1 MSYLESLKEI
11 YNSIKPEMSYCI
23 FAPDLDA
30 DKWESNLN
38 SLAQQEEPI
47 SVLCIGRAASKGFLS
62 TLSAKSFLLT
72 NEKLYMQNIEN
83 GMKFSEI
90 LSISYNEE
98 DKKSLFGKTKVEG
111 FITIEKA
118 SGEKENLKGNYATKE
133 IAEFLNKAISESKKN
148 TPSSIT
154 CKNYQNVSKITDII
168 KTNTNDNK
176 ESWKIVPDR
185 TDEEI
190 NSFIIHFAK
199 DEMKSCF
206 AAIYENSFD
215 EKLYFTNDF
224 LYYKK
229 SDKLD
234 KVKYET
240 LSHASYF
247 EKEKKGEDGN
257 IIFSRNVTLYDKNKE
272 VVFETS
278 NTDKNLADIF
288 NNIISLIT
296 GKDIKTEVHKEK
308 DVFFSLLEKWDNIFK
323 TENLIVD
330 PKKLEDSID
339 YVTKELRFNRYKN
352 RYKKVNIKLEEELFA
367 KTMNITRYS
376 TDKIMLEV
384 GAKMNKI
391 KYIYYNQNLDTR
403 LLTSEMTDY
412 FVRYYSDKNNKDA
425 YLLFCFDVEDWDKFD
440 LPCGF
445 LRLEF
450 KNGEMELKCE
460 EVLDP
465 DVDSG
470 NEKDLKSELKS
481 ALKSEIKY
489 AFGIAGTTSYSEANT
504 GLEKLLSQFGKKEV
518 AKHLFSFIEHPYIIS
533 PEEQERLERIKA
545 KKLEEKAEKERILEE
560 KRKMEEEARQKEKEI
575 SRAQEEAKKRKE
587 QEEVKAKQNAAL
599 NALND
604 F

>member
-30 DKWESNLN
+30 DKWEAVLN
-38 SLAQQEEPI
+38 KFAPQEEPI
-47 SVLCIGRAASKGFLS
+47 SVLCIGEASLKGILS
-62 TLSAKSFLLT
+62 VLSAKSFLLT
-72 NEKLYMQNIEN
+72 NEKLYMEKIED
-83 GMKFSEI
+83 GMKFSDI
-90 LSISYNEE
+90 LSISYHEE
-98 DKKSLFGKTKVEG
+98 EKNSLFGKNKVEG
-111 FITIEKA
+111 FIIIKKT

-133 IAEFLNKAISESKKN
+133 IAEFLNKAVSEFKKN
-148 TPSSIT
+148 PPPPIPY
-154 CKNYQNVSKITDII
+154 KNHQNINKITDII
-168 KTNTNDNK
+168 KTNIDGNEK
-176 ESWKIVPDR
+176 YWKIVPDK
-185 TDEEI
+185 TDKEI
-190 NSFIIHFAK
+190 NSFIIHCAK

-206 AAIYENSFD
+206 AAIYEDTFS

-224 LYYKK
+224 LYYHIK
-229 SDKLD
+229 SGKLN
-234 KVKYET
+234 KVKYEE
-240 LSHASYF
+240 LSNASYF
-247 EKEKKGEDGN
+247 EKEKKGEDGK
-257 IIFSRNVTLYDKNKE
+257 IIFSRNVTLYNKNQDIIFKS
-272 VVFETS
+272 S
-278 NTDKNLADIF
+278 NAEKSLADIF
-288 NNIISLIT
+288 NNIISSIT
-296 GKDIKTEVHKEK
+296 GKDVKTEVHKEK

-330 PKKLEDSID
+330 PKKLEDRID
-339 YVTKELRFNRYKN
+339 YVTKELRLNRYKQ
-352 RYKKVNIKLEEELFA
+352 RNIKLEEELFA

-384 GAKMNKI
+384 GTKMNKI
-391 KYIYYNQNLDTR
+391 KYIYYNQNLDKR

-465 DVDSG
+465 DVDSR
-470 NEKDLKSELKS
+470 NKKDLKSELKS
-481 ALKSEIKY
+481 ALKSELEY
-489 AFGIAGTTSYSEANT
+489 AFGVAGTTSYSEANT
-504 GLEKLLSQFGKKEV
+504 GLEKLLSQLSKKEV

-533 PEEQERLERIKA
+533 PEEQEQLERIKA

-560 KRKMEEEARQKEKEI
+560 KRKAEEEARQKEKEI
-575 SRAQEEAKKRKE
+575 RRAQEEAKKRKE

>member
-1 MSYLESLKEI
+1 M
-11 YNSIKPEMSYCI
+11 
-23 FAPDLDA
+23 
-30 DKWESNLN
+30 
-38 SLAQQEEPI
+38 
-47 SVLCIGRAASKGFLS
+47 
-62 TLSAKSFLLT
+62 
-72 NEKLYMQNIEN
+72 
-83 GMKFSEI
+83 
-90 LSISYNEE
+90 
-98 DKKSLFGKTKVEG
+98 
-111 FITIEKA
+111 
-118 SGEKENLKGNYATKE
+118 
-133 IAEFLNKAISESKKN
+133 NKAVSEFKKN
-148 TPSSIT
+148 PPQPIPY
-154 CKNYQNVSKITDII
+154 KNYQNINKITDII
-168 KTNTNDNK
+168 KTHIDGNEK
-176 ESWKIVPDR
+176 YWKIVPDK
-185 TDEEI
+185 TDKEI
-190 NSFIIHFAK
+190 NSFIIHCAK

-206 AAIYENSFD
+206 AAIYEDTFS

-224 LYYKK
+224 LYYHIK
-229 SDKLD
+229 SDKLN
-234 KVKYET
+234 KVKYEE
-240 LSHASYF
+240 LSNASYF
-247 EKEKKGEDGN
+247 EKEKKGEDGK
-257 IIFSRNVTLYDKNKE
+257 IIFSRNVTLYNKNQDI
-272 VVFETS
+272 VFKSS
-278 NTDKNLADIF
+278 NAEKNLADIL

-323 TENLIVD
+323 IENLIVD

-339 YVTKELRFNRYKN
+339 YVTKELRLNRYKN

-391 KYIYYNQNLDTR
+391 KYTYYNQNLDTR

-412 FVRYYSDKNNKDA
+412 FIRYYSDKNNKDA

-450 KNGEMELKCE
+450 KNGEIELKCE

-470 NEKDLKSELKS
+470 NEKDLKSELKY
-481 ALKSEIKY
+481 ALKSELKY
-489 AFGIAGTTSYSEANT
+489 AFGIAGTTSYTEANT

-560 KRKMEEEARQKEKEI
+560 KRKAEEEARQKEKEI
-575 SRAQEEAKKRKE
+575 KRAQEEAKKRKE

>member
-133 IAEFLNKAISESKKN
+133 IAEFLNKAVSEFKKN
-148 TPSSIT
+148 PPPIH
-154 CKNYQNVSKITDII
+154 CKNYQNVNKITDII
-168 KTNTNDNK
+168 KTNIDGNEK
-176 ESWKIVPDR
+176 YWKIVPDR
-185 TDEEI
+185 TDKEI

-206 AAIYENSFD
+206 AAIYEDSSD

-257 IIFSRNVTLYDKNKE
+257 RIFSRNVTLYDKNKE
-272 VVFETS
+272 VVFETL
-278 NTDKNLADIF
+278 NAEKNIADIF

-296 GKDIKTEVHKEK
+296 GKDVKTEVHKEK

-330 PKKLEDSID
+330 PKRLEDSVD
-339 YVTKELRFNRYKN
+339 YVSEELRLNRYEKGN
-352 RYKKVNIKLEEELFA
+352 VKLEEKLFA
-367 KTMNITRYS
+367 KTMDITRYS
-376 TDKIMLEV
+376 TDKIMLEI
-384 GAKMNKI
+384 GTEINYI
-391 KYIYYNQNLDTR
+391 KYMHLKQNMDASNC
-403 LLTSEMTDY
+403 TSAMTDY
-412 FVRYYSDKNNKDA
+412 FVRYYPDKNDKDA
-425 YLLFCFDVEDWDKFD
+425 YLLFCFDVEDWDRYST
-440 LPCGF
+440 PCSF
-445 LRLEF
+445 LRMEF

-460 EVLDP
+460 DILVP
-465 DVDSG
+465 SDSG
-470 NEKDLKSELKS
+470 IMDNVKFS
-481 ALKSEIKY
+481 IG
-489 AFGIAGTTSYSEANT
+489 FGETIRYTEANT
-504 GLEKLLSQFGKKEV
+504 GIEKLLSRIGKQEI
-518 AKHLFSFIEHPYIIS
+518 AKHLFSFIEHPYTLS
-533 PEEQERLERIKA
+533 PEEEKRLERIET
-545 KKLEEKAEKERILEE
+545 KKLEEEAKKERILEE
-560 KRKMEEEARQKEKEI
+560 NRKAEKEVCQKEEGI
-575 SRAQEEAKKRKE
+575 RRAKKEASEGKE